1 MMSRSQRRI
10 CPGVASSAPA
20 SKYDPAPSASAI
32 TISAALAPSSQAMK
46 GAARIAVVIASRVR
60 NGLLLTGELSR
71 RILAAD
77 AGQAGEYRD
86 PLRLHSQNRRGQA
99 GPRRSQRRTM
109 TFCTACAS
117 PITPP
122 NQSCPTCGALHA
134 PAVMLHASRFS
145 ADAPAKR
152 SVLIRLLYKTPVLLL
167 FVVAGGFMQRHTAQQ
182 QWLESA
188 YAAAESAAN
197 AGDIVAAREA
207 FMAIV
212 GYRDA
217 AERASEIETRLEPLE
232 AGYLDGLQAI
242 DRGDYEAAVELL
254 APVAEQAPGLRD
266 TVTRLEDARRLLA
279 AELRRDVDAAETVR
293 DWPAAEQTLR
303 SLVALDPSDDSSR
316 SRLGLLQREH
326 GPVVLGNDRALWLV
340 APDGSEPRQLTDAV
354 HVIWPVWSPDR
365 SQIAFLAPDPDDP
378 MGNVSLYR
386 IAVDGSTPE
395 RLVDGVS
402 AHAAPSWSP
411 DGNRIAYTSFA
422 GYDPVYESGAI
433 SVRVLDVETR
443 KETDLTG
450 AKYPLAFNPSW
461 SPDGSEIAFIVK
473 NQGLGERPQ
482 HAPGDV
488 MVASL
493 ERSDGAFENVTNGAV
508 RDVWSAAWS
517 PRGDE
522 LLLYSLFGQT
532 WYEPPSTSIRL
543 LNRDTGEIDQL
554 AGLDERPTM
563 PVWSP
568 DGTRFAFT
576 SKETSIAIADSI
588 GNQFELEA
596 DEALSGEI
604 TWSPDGQALLL
615 APWDADT
622 SSTLVDFSGAEPVLS
637 SVRFEFD
644 ASPPFISPP
653 QWAPAVALPPDQNEA
668 LIPAAGASPLS

>member
-1 MMSRSQRRI
+1 M
-10 CPGVASSAPA
+10 
-20 SKYDPAPSASAI
+20 
-32 TISAALAPSSQAMK
+32 
-46 GAARIAVVIASRVR
+46 
-60 NGLLLTGELSR
+60 
-71 RILAAD
+71 
-77 AGQAGEYRD
+77 
-86 PLRLHSQNRRGQA
+86 
-99 GPRRSQRRTM
+99 
-109 TFCTACAS
+109 
-117 PITPP
+117 
-122 NQSCPTCGALHA
+122 
-134 PAVMLHASRFS
+134 
-145 ADAPAKR
+145 
-152 SVLIRLLYKTPVLLL
+152 RLLYLAPVLLL
-167 FVVAGGFMQRHTAQQ
+167 LAVAGGLVQRYTAQQ
-182 QWLESA
+182 QWLASA
-188 YAAAESAAN
+188 YAAAQDAAT
-197 AGDIVAAREA
+197 AGDIVAAREG

-217 AERASEIETRLEPLE
+217 ADRAREIEIRLEPLE

-242 DRGDYEAAVELL
+242 ERGDYAAAVELL
-254 APVAEQAPGLRD
+254 APVAEQAPALRD
-266 TVTRLEDARRLLA
+266 AVTRLEDARRLLA
-279 AELRRDVDAAETVR
+279 ADLRRDVDAAETVR
-293 DWPAAEQTLR
+293 DWPVAERTLR
-303 SLVALDPSDDSSR
+303 ELVALDPSDNDSR
-316 SRLGLLQREH
+316 SRLSLMQREH

-402 AHAAPSWSP
+402 AHAAASWSP
-411 DGNRIAYTSFA
+411 DGTRIAYTSFA

-433 SVRVLDVETR
+433 GVRVYDLQSGE
-443 KETDLTG
+443 ETDLTG
-450 AKYPLAFNPSW
+450 AKYSLAFNPSW
-461 SPDGSEIAFIVK
+461 SPNGSEIAFVVK
-473 NQGLGERPQ
+473 HQGLGERPQ

-488 MVASL
+488 IVANL
-493 ERSDGAFENVTNGAV
+493 GRSGDDQFENVTDSAV
-508 RDVWSAAWS
+508 RDVWSVSWS

-543 LNRDTGEIDQL
+543 LNRTTGEIDQL
-554 AGLDERPTM
+554 AGIDERPTM

-576 SKETSIAIADSI
+576 SEEKSIVVGSSS
-588 GNQFELEA
+588 GNQYELEA
-596 DEALSGEI
+596 AEALSGEI

-622 SSTLVDFSGAEPVLS
+622 SSTLIDLSGAEPNIS

-653 QWAPAVALPPDQNEA
+653 QWAPAVALPPDQNAA
-668 LIPAAGASPLS
+668 LVPPGGGPPLS

>member
-1 MMSRSQRRI
+1 LHGSR
-10 CPGVASSAPA
+10 
-20 SKYDPAPSASAI
+20 
-32 TISAALAPSSQAMK
+32 
-46 GAARIAVVIASRVR
+46 
-60 NGLLLTGELSR
+60 LLG
-71 RILAAD
+71 
-77 AGQAGEYRD
+77 
-86 PLRLHSQNRRGQA
+86 N
-99 GPRRSQRRTM
+99 
-109 TFCTACAS
+109 
-117 PITPP
+117 
-122 NQSCPTCGALHA
+122 
-134 PAVMLHASRFS
+134 
-145 ADAPAKR
+145 APAKQPI
-152 SVLIRLLYKTPVLLL
+152 LIRLLYLAPVLLL
-167 FVVAGGFMQRHTAQQ
+167 LVVAGGLAQRHTAQQ
-182 QWLESA
+182 QWLASA
-188 YAAAESAAN
+188 YAAAQDAAR
-197 AGDIVAAREA
+197 AGDIVSAREG

-217 AERASEIETRLEPLE
+217 AEQAREIETRLEPLE
-232 AGYLDGLQAI
+232 AAYLDGLQAI
-242 DRGDYEAAVELL
+242 ERGDYSAAVELL
-254 APVAEQAPGLRD
+254 GPVAEQAPGLRD
-266 TVTRLEDARRLLA
+266 TATRLEDARHLLA

-293 DWPAAEQTLR
+293 DWPAAEQRLR
-303 SLVALDPSDDSSR
+303 ELVALDASDDSSR
-316 SRLGLLQREH
+316 RRLGLLQREH

-365 SQIAFLAPDPDDP
+365 SQIAFLAPDPEDP

-395 RLVDGVS
+395 RLVDDVS

-411 DGNRIAYTSFA
+411 DGVRIAYTSFA

-433 SVRVLDVETR
+433 SVRVFDIQSGE
-443 KETDLTG
+443 ETDLTG
-450 AKYPLAFNPSW
+450 AEYSLAFNPSW
-461 SPDGSEIAFIVK
+461 SPDGSQIAFIVK
-473 NQGLGERPQ
+473 HQGLGERPQ

-488 MVASL
+488 LVANL
-493 ERSDGAFENVTNGAV
+493 ERSDDEFENVTEGAV
-508 RDVWSAAWS
+508 RDVWSVSWS

-543 LNRDTGEIDQL
+543 LNRTTGEIDQL
-554 AGLDERPTM
+554 AGLEERPTM

-576 SKETSIAIADSI
+576 SKETSIVVANAA
-588 GNQFELEA
+588 GNQHELEA

-622 SSTLVDFSGAEPVLS
+622 ASTLIDFSGAEPVLS

-653 QWAPAVALPPDQNEA
+653 QWAPAIALPPDQNA
-668 LIPAAGASPLS
+668 AVVSPAGGPPLS

>member
-1 MMSRSQRRI
+1 
-10 CPGVASSAPA
+10 
-20 SKYDPAPSASAI
+20 
-32 TISAALAPSSQAMK
+32 
-46 GAARIAVVIASRVR
+46 
-60 NGLLLTGELSR
+60 
-71 RILAAD
+71 
-77 AGQAGEYRD
+77 
-86 PLRLHSQNRRGQA
+86 
-99 GPRRSQRRTM
+99 M

-117 PITPP
+117 PIASP

-134 PAVMLHASRFS
+134 PAVPLGSSRFP

-152 SVLIRLLYKTPVLLL
+152 SILIRLLYLAPLLLL
-167 FVVAGGFMQRHTAQQ
+167 FAVACGLVQRHTAQQ
-182 QWLESA
+182 QWLASA
-188 YAAAESAAN
+188 YAAAEEAAK
-197 AGDIVAAREA
+197 AGDIVAAREG

-212 GYRDA
+212 GYRDS
-217 AERASEIETRLEPLE
+217 AERTREIETRLEPLE

-242 DRGDYEAAVELL
+242 ERGDYAAAVELL

-279 AELRRDVDAAETVR
+279 AELHRDIDAAETIR
-293 DWPAAEQTLR
+293 DWPAAERTLR
-303 SLVALDPSDDSSR
+303 KLVELDATDDSSR
-316 SRLGLLQREH
+316 LQLAQLQREH

-340 APDGSEPRQLTDAV
+340 APDGSEARQITDEV

-411 DGNRIAYTSFA
+411 DGTRIAYTSFA

-433 SVRVLDVETR
+433 SVRVFDVEAR

-450 AKYPLAFNPSW
+450 AEYPLAFNPSW

-473 NQGLGERPQ
+473 HQGLGERPQ
-482 HAPGDV
+482 HSPGDV
-488 MVASL
+488 MVANL
-493 ERSDGAFENVTNGAV
+493 GEPGKDGFENLTNGGV
-508 RDVWSAAWS
+508 RDVWSISWS

-532 WYEPPSTSIRL
+532 WYEPPSTSIRV
-543 LNRDTGEIDQL
+543 LNRVTGEIDQL
-554 AGLDERPTM
+554 AGVDEQPTM

-576 SKETSIAIADSI
+576 SKETSIIITASS
-588 GNQFELEA
+588 GNQRELEA
-596 DEALSGEI
+596 DAALSGEI
-604 TWSPDGQALLL
+604 TWSPDGQELLL

-622 SSTLVDFSGAEPVLS
+622 SSTLVDLSGAEPVMS
-637 SVRFEFD
+637 SVHLEFD

-653 QWAPAVALPPDQNEA
+653 QWAPSVAQPPEQNPS
-668 LIPAAGASPLS
+668 LVPPAGGPPLS

>member
-1 MMSRSQRRI
+1 
-10 CPGVASSAPA
+10 
-20 SKYDPAPSASAI
+20 
-32 TISAALAPSSQAMK
+32 
-46 GAARIAVVIASRVR
+46 
-60 NGLLLTGELSR
+60 
-71 RILAAD
+71 
-77 AGQAGEYRD
+77 
-86 PLRLHSQNRRGQA
+86 
-99 GPRRSQRRTM
+99 M

-117 PITPP
+117 PIATP
-122 NQSCPTCGALHA
+122 NHSCPTCGALH
-134 PAVMLHASRFS
+134 PAALSVPSPGFLRRS
-145 ADAPAKR
+145 PAKQ
-152 SVLIRLLYKTPVLLL
+152 SNFMRLLYLAPVLLL
-167 FVVAGGFMQRHTAQQ
+167 FAVAGGLVQRYSAQQ
-182 QWLESA
+182 QWLASA
-188 YAAAESAAN
+188 YAAAQEAAK
-197 AGDIVAAREA
+197 AGDIVAAREG

-217 AERASEIETRLEPLE
+217 ADRAREIEIRLEPLE
-232 AGYLDGLQAI
+232 ADYLDGLQAI
-242 DRGDYEAAVELL
+242 EHGDYATAVELL
-254 APVAEQAPGLRD
+254 APVAEQAPTLRD
-266 TVTRLEDARRLLA
+266 TVTRLDDARRLLVA
-279 AELRRDVDAAETVR
+279 DLRRDVDAAEIIR
-293 DWPAAEQTLR
+293 DWPVAERTLR
-303 SLVALDPSDDSSR
+303 ELVALDTSDNSSR

-326 GPVVLGNDRALWLV
+326 GPIVLGNDRALWLV

-411 DGNRIAYTSFA
+411 DGARIAYTSFA

-433 SVRVLDVETR
+433 GVRVYDLESGG
-443 KETDLTG
+443 ETDLTG
-450 AKYPLAFNPSW
+450 ANYSLAFNPSW

-473 NQGLGERPQ
+473 HQGLGERPQ

-488 MVASL
+488 IVANLGLSG
-493 ERSDGAFENVTNGAV
+493 DDQFENMTNGAV
-508 RDVWSAAWS
+508 RDVWSVSWS

-532 WYEPPSTSIRL
+532 WYEPPSTSIRV
-543 LNRDTGEIDQL
+543 LNRATGEVDQL
-554 AGLDERPTM
+554 AGIEVRPTM

-576 SKETSIAIADSI
+576 AEETSIVVGNSS
-588 GNQFELEA
+588 GNQYELEA
-596 DEALSGEI
+596 EEALSGEI

-622 SSTLVDFSGAEPVLS
+622 SSTLIDLSGAEPALS

-653 QWAPAVALPPDQNEA
+653 QWAPAVALPPDQNAA
-668 LIPAAGASPLS
+668 LIPLAAGPPPS

>member
-1 MMSRSQRRI
+1 M
-10 CPGVASSAPA
+10 
-20 SKYDPAPSASAI
+20 
-32 TISAALAPSSQAMK
+32 
-46 GAARIAVVIASRVR
+46 
-60 NGLLLTGELSR
+60 
-71 RILAAD
+71 
-77 AGQAGEYRD
+77 
-86 PLRLHSQNRRGQA
+86 
-99 GPRRSQRRTM
+99 M

-117 PITPP
+117 PIAMP
-122 NQSCPTCGALHA
+122 NQSCPSCGALHPSAIAVHGSRLPGEA
-134 PAVMLHASRFS
+134 PAN
-145 ADAPAKR
+145 R
-152 SVLIRLLYKTPVLLL
+152 SILIHLLCLAPVLLL
-167 FVVAGGFMQRHTAQQ
+167 FAVAGGLVQRHTAEQ
-182 QWLESA
+182 QWLASA
-188 YAAAESAAN
+188 YAAAQDAAK
-197 AGDIVAAREA
+197 AGDIVTARAE

-217 AERASEIETRLEPLE
+217 AERVREIETQLEPLE
-232 AGYLDGLQAI
+232 AAYLDGLQAI
-242 DRGDYEAAVELL
+242 ERGDYAAAVELL
-254 APVAEQAPGLRD
+254 APVAEQAPQLRD
-266 TVTRLEDARRLLA
+266 TAMRLEDARRLLT

-293 DWPAAEQTLR
+293 DWPTAEKTLR
-303 SLVALDPSDDSSR
+303 DLVTLDPSDDSSR
-316 SRLGLLQREH
+316 RRLSLLQREH

-365 SQIAFLAPDPDDP
+365 SQIAFLAPDPEDP

-411 DGNRIAYTSFA
+411 DGTQIAYTSFA

-433 SVRVLDVETR
+433 SVRVFDVESGA
-443 KETDLTG
+443 EIDLTG
-450 AKYPLAFNPSW
+450 AQYPLAFNPSW

-473 NQGLGERPQ
+473 HQGLGERPQ

-488 MVASL
+488 MVVNPG
-493 ERSDGAFENVTNGAV
+493 RSENGEFENLTDGAV
-508 RDVWSAAWS
+508 RDVWSVSWS

-543 LNRDTGEIDQL
+543 LNRTTGEIDQL
-554 AGLDERPTM
+554 AGIEERPTM

-576 SKETSIAIADSI
+576 SRETSIVIANST
-588 GNQFELEA
+588 GNQHELEA

-622 SSTLVDFSGAEPVLS
+622 SSTLADLSGAEPVLS

-653 QWAPAVALPPDQNEA
+653 QWAPSVALPPDKNAA
-668 LIPAAGASPLS
+668 LVAPTGEPPPS

>member
-1 MMSRSQRRI
+1 
-10 CPGVASSAPA
+10 
-20 SKYDPAPSASAI
+20 
-32 TISAALAPSSQAMK
+32 
-46 GAARIAVVIASRVR
+46 
-60 NGLLLTGELSR
+60 
-71 RILAAD
+71 
-77 AGQAGEYRD
+77 
-86 PLRLHSQNRRGQA
+86 
-99 GPRRSQRRTM
+99 M
-109 TFCTACAS
+109 TFCTVCAS
-117 PITPP
+117 PIVTP
-122 NQSCPTCGALHA
+122 NQSCPTCGALQPPAVALHGSRFLGHA
-134 PAVMLHASRFS
+134 PAKPSI
-145 ADAPAKR
+145 
-152 SVLIRLLYKTPVLLL
+152 LIRLLYLAPVLLL
-167 FVVAGGFMQRHTAQQ
+167 FAGAAGLVQRHNDQQ
-182 QWLESA
+182 QWLASA
-188 YAAAESAAN
+188 YAAAQDAARG
-197 AGDIVAAREA
+197 GDIVAAREG

-217 AERASEIETRLEPLE
+217 AERAREIETRLEPLE
-232 AGYLDGLQAI
+232 AAYLDGLQAI
-242 DRGDYEAAVELL
+242 ERGDYAVAVELL
-254 APVAEQAPGLRD
+254 APVAEQAPGLGD
-266 TVTRLEDARRLLA
+266 TVTRLDDARRLLA

-293 DWPAAEQTLR
+293 DWPTAERTLR
-303 SLVALDPSDDSSR
+303 DLVALDTTDDSSR
-316 SRLGLLQREH
+316 RRLGLLQREH

-365 SQIAFLAPDPDDP
+365 SQIAFLAPDPEDP

-402 AHAAPSWSP
+402 AHAAPAWSP
-411 DGNRIAYTSFA
+411 DGTRIAYTSFA
-422 GYDPVYESGAI
+422 GYDPVYESGSI
-433 SVRVLDVETR
+433 SVRVFDVESN

-461 SPDGSEIAFIVK
+461 SPDGSEIAFTVK
-473 NQGLGERPQ
+473 HQGLGERPQ

-488 MVASL
+488 MVVNLAQS
-493 ERSDGAFENVTNGAV
+493 EDDEFENVTNGAV
-508 RDVWSAAWS
+508 RDIWSVSWS

-532 WYEPPSTSIRL
+532 WYEPPSTSIRV
-543 LNRDTGEIDQL
+543 LNRATGEIDQL
-554 AGLDERPTM
+554 AGIEERPTM

-576 SKETSIAIADSI
+576 AKETSIVVANSAGI
-588 GNQFELEA
+588 QEELEA

-622 SSTLVDFSGAEPVLS
+622 SSTLVDLSGVEPVLS

-653 QWAPAVALPPDQNEA
+653 QWAPAVALAPDKNASLMPPA
-668 LIPAAGASPLS
+668 VGPPPS